1 MSEDEQKEVVEDVI
15 EWMNEA
21 KHEVFV
27 SLGKGMLKWA
37 NALQGNQSQKAWN
50 WIAADILRIADQD
63 GVMLHK
69 DKQRIISRLINE
81 AASHGVKVHRIWM
94 KKLQHN
100 NHKINFELSQAVS
113 ELSRKGDIE
122 DRRAWERLLAAHA
135 HPLIA
140 RTSTSVQ
147 TANIV
152 IGGVE
157 ARQHAETVVVWNGNG
172 LRARWA
178 EKSELRE
185 VVSATNPDV
194 LCFLE
199 SKTNVEKMLE
209 LKDFEIWMRK
219 AGFRH
224 AYYWSARSDSKSH
237 GNEGVLVLSKVTPK
251 LVRYGMG
258 MAKYDQ
264 QARVMSLEFDD

>member
-100 NHKINFELSQAVS
+100 NHKINFELSQAV
-113 ELSRKGDIE
+113 R
-122 DRRAWERLLAAHA
+122 
-135 HPLIA
+135 
-140 RTSTSVQ
+140 
-147 TANIV
+147 IV
-152 IGGVE
+152 PQ
-157 ARQHAETVVVWNGNG
+157 R
-172 LRARWA
+172 
-178 EKSELRE
+178 
-185 VVSATNPDV
+185 
-194 LCFLE
+194 
-199 SKTNVEKMLE
+199 
-209 LKDFEIWMRK
+209 
-219 AGFRH
+219 
-224 AYYWSARSDSKSH
+224 
-237 GNEGVLVLSKVTPK
+237 
-251 LVRYGMG
+251 
-258 MAKYDQ
+258 
-264 QARVMSLEFDD
+264 